1 MMRLRL
7 SILATLLAAAICGQA
22 EPQDST
28 VLRPATVTV
37 AIDAGATHSLDT
49 YLSPLFY
56 DGMHLRIGFERQRAS
71 RFNPERW
78 TNKIEAG
85 FTYDHPSNPAGNNSL
100 HTIIADV
107 DFAMLHRWRVAQG
120 LTLHAG
126 AGIGF
131 RGGVT
136 YNPRNSNN
144 VCSPLIRLYA
154 GASAIAAHRFNAGR
168 LPMTL
173 R

>member
-107 DFAMLHRWRVAQG
+107 
-120 LTLHAG
+120 
-126 AGIGF
+126 
-131 RGGVT
+131 
-136 YNPRNSNN
+136 
-144 VCSPLIRLYA
+144 IRLYA
-154 GASAIAAHRFNAGR
+154 GASGIAAYRFNAGR
-168 LPMTL
+168 LPMTVRWQATL
-173 R
+173 PVVGGFFLPDYDQSFYEMYLGN

>member
-56 DGMHLRIGFERQRAS
+56 DGDRKS
-71 RFNPERW
+71 
-78 TNKIEAG
+78 
-85 FTYDHPSNPAGNNSL
+85 
-100 HTIIADV
+100 V
-107 DFAMLHRWRVAQG
+107 V
-120 LTLHAG
+120 
-126 AGIGF
+126 
-131 RGGVT
+131 
-136 YNPRNSNN
+136 
-144 VCSPLIRLYA
+144 
-154 GASAIAAHRFNAGR
+154 
-168 LPMTL
+168 
-173 R
+173 

>member
-85 FTYDHPSNPAGNNSL
+85 FTYDLSL
-100 HTIIADV
+100 IHI
-107 DFAMLHRWRVAQG
+107 
-120 LTLHAG
+120 
-126 AGIGF
+126 
-131 RGGVT
+131 
-136 YNPRNSNN
+136 
-144 VCSPLIRLYA
+144 
-154 GASAIAAHRFNAGR
+154 
-168 LPMTL
+168 
-173 R
+173 